1 MKGPYVKTPTR
12 TTGTRKYA
20 KTKQAETNDVCGIRV
35 IHQERVQRAR
45 EETAAPRDIRQLAA
59 AFQAL
64 GDPTRLKMLMAMA
77 GGEMCVCDLAAYL
90 EISDSAVS
98 HQLRRLRDLAL
109 VKSRRDGQ
117 VLYYSLDDD
126 HVEKLLEMGLEH
138 VRE

>member
-1 MKGPYVKTPTR
+1 VNKPIRKRNVKRPS
-12 TTGTRKYA
+12 KV
-20 KTKQAETNDVCGIRV
+20 KQTETAAVCGIRM

-45 EETAAPRDIRQLAA
+45 RETAEPRDIQRLAA

-109 VKSRRDGQ
+109 VKSRREGQ

-126 HVEKLLEMGLEH
+126 HVEKLLKMGLEH